1 MPCNITSY
9 VTLSKVSC
17 YVSSAALS
25 IKIKT
30 EKVNTL
36 NFQEDSMSYYF
47 VSMLR
52 IVITMVDVLC
62 VKGEANGH

>member
-1 MPCNITSY
+1 MPCNPTSY
-9 VTLSKVSC
+9 VTLGKVSC

-52 IVITMVDVLC
+52 TVITVGDVLC
-62 VKGEANGH
+62 VKGEASGH